1 MDFQVWTVMT
11 NSALLTKVTSE
22 HKKCESQSTKVTY
35 IRPSIYD
42 IYNNI
47 SLIFCVVPD
56 SVSLTANYCIYNYHG
71 WALYVCVCVFA
82 WLLTSFSYSTTALHF
97 ITWCQE
103 WFSLRQLLAVL
114 TSGMMFQP
122 SWLEAVVLVAGP
134 IGSLPNHSYIIVLS
148 CVKTRVYF
156 RERRGGGLYIS
167 LNLVCCPSPTP

>member
-1 MDFQVWTVMT
+1 MLGNEFSST
-11 NSALLTKVTSE
+11 NSDDKQRVVNQGNEWTQKMW
-22 HKKCESQSTKVTY
+22 ESKYKITY

-56 SVSLTANYCIYNYHG
+56 SVSLAANYCIYNYHG

-97 ITWCQE
+97 IMWCQE

-114 TSGMMFQP
+114 TLGMMFQP

-134 IGSLPNHSYIIVLS
+134 ISFLPNHSYMVLF
-148 CVKTRVYF
+148 Y
-156 RERRGGGLYIS
+156 
-167 LNLVCCPSPTP
+167 LV